1 MRTSC
6 LFLLPA
12 IASSFVI
19 LPQNSASRSFALGAE
34 ADENK
39 EEEPKGLVLE
49 GLDNELTK
57 MASEL
62 PSYEL
67 DYLAAAKKRA
77 QEKRESVNSGA
88 RDEDWKTLA
97 DEKEESVGKIDD
109 WENAQK
115 EAGNTDSQILMFNDA
130 SEAGGEEDGKADDD
144 PKLLLF

>member
-1 MRTSC
+1 MRTTC

-39 EEEPKGLVLE
+39 KEEPKGLVLE
-49 GLDNELTK
+49 GLDKELTK
-57 MASEL
+57 IASKA
-62 PSYEL
+62 PSYET
-67 DYLAAAKKRA
+67 DYLAAAKKRS

-88 RDEDWKTLA
+88 RDEDWTNLA
-97 DEKEESVGKIDD
+97 NEKEETVGKIDD

-115 EAGNTDSQILMFNDA
+115 EAGNSDSQILMFTEPSSSAD
-130 SEAGGEEDGKADDD
+130 EEKGEGDE

>member
-1 MRTSC
+1 MRTAC

-49 GLDNELTK
+49 GLDKELTK
-57 MASEL
+57 IARKA
-62 PSYEL
+62 PSYEM
-67 DYLAAAKKRA
+67 DYLAAARKRSE
-77 QEKRESVNSGA
+77 EKRESVNSGA
-88 RDEDWKTLA
+88 KDEDWTNLA
-97 DEKEESVGKIDD
+97 NEKEESVGKIDD

-115 EAGNTDSQILMFNDA
+115 EAGNSDSQILMFTEPSSSSD
-130 SEAGGEEDGKADDD
+130 EEKGEGDE